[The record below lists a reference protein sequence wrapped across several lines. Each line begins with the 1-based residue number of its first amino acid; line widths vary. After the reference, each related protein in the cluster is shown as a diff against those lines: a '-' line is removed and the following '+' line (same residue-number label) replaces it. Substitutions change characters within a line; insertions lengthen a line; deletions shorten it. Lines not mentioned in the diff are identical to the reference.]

1 MPQIPD
7 DRVTVALTTDE
18 VIQASRA
25 NMRRLLAESIAE
37 MARVMADRGCSNAE
51 RLRLRIAVTIEVC
64 ARLLEHM

>member
-7 DRVTVALTTDE
+7 DRATLALTTEE

-25 NMRRLLAESIAE
+25 NVRRLLSEVVTE

-51 RLRLRIAVTIEVC
+51 RLRIATTIESC
-64 ARLLEHM
+64 ARLLEQL